1 MATPKTDSVSILL
14 DASPL
19 LDILTERNLLKMVQN
34 RTLKKWRTIGI
45 DIYGADK
52 WCIRLG
58 YHPIELFGMD
68 FYQLAE
74 MGTDDIRDAG
84 TTKR

>member
-1 MATPKTDSVSILL
+1 MASPKTDSVSILL

-19 LDILTERNLLKMVQN
+19 IDLLAERNLLQMVQH
-34 RTLKKWRTIGI
+34 RTLKRWRTVGI
-45 DIYGADK
+45 DIYWADK
-52 WCIRLG
+52 WSVRLG

-74 MGTDDIRDAG
+74 MGTDDNGDAR
-84 TTKR
+84 TTKG